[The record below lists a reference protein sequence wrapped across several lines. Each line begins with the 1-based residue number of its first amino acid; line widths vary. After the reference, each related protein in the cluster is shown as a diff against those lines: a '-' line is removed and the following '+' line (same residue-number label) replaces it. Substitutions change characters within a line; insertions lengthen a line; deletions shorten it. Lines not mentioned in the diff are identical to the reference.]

1 MLRKTLALV
10 AVCPWLVAS
19 LASCTPTPRTEKG
32 KPGAAADKAGAAGVA
47 DKAAAPEPAAAVGG
61 KATPGAGSPQAE
73 GTPGAAKT
81 GIPEV
86 EAAQKKVNL
95 KELPNSMVIC
105 TISGAPITVGDYRR
119 QFKLQQMQLQ
129 TAVSTNLLSRQR
141 VLEEAKRRGIKLT
154 DLEKE
159 KLLAAARGGRA
170 PGSKEL
176 RSFLAERKV
185 GEEQFNKEVLDVGL
199 ALKTVNS
206 ILQQSLL
213 NDMVN
218 REILCGAA
226 RAARLETKAMN
237 RYVAIR
243 HSPTYDR
250 LLKAT
255 GLSPDEL
262 KDELVKTELVKL
274 MAERI
279 QARAVVTDAD
289 IESFYRKNPQMFKH
303 SERVR
308 LSQIIVAAPT
318 EDAGPI
324 QSVKTQVKKARP
336 NLSEKEVEAMTTLTI
351 DAQRRKAQEILAK
364 AKSGAN
370 FAQLANELTDD
381 LAARNAKIGGDLG
394 YQERAQLVPKLA
406 DAIWALKAGEVY
418 PGLVQTSLGFHIIKV
433 TAHEKPG
440 QVPLAE
446 VKEAL
451 RVGLRQQ
458 KNEQALAAWLKQRR
472 QTTRIVLSPQFA
484 AMIAAGESA
493 GQTSSLALPH

>member
-10 AVCPWLVAS
+10 AVCPWLLAS

-32 KPGAAADKAGAAGVA
+32 KAGAAADKAGAAGVA
-47 DKAAAPEPAAAVGG
+47 DKAATPEPEAGAGG
-61 KATPGAGSPQAE
+61 KAAAPRAAGT
-73 GTPGAAKT
+73 GTPESAKT
-81 GIPEV
+81 RIPEV

-95 KELPNSMVIC
+95 EELPDAMAIC

-141 VLEEAKRRGIKLT
+141 VLEEAKKRGMKLT

-170 PGSKEL
+170 PGSKEFKN
-176 RSFLAERKV
+176 FLAERKV
-185 GEEQFNKEVLDVGL
+185 SQEQFNKEVLDVGL

-206 ILQQSLL
+206 ILQESLL

-237 RYVAIR
+237 RYVAIK
-243 HSPTYDR
+243 HSPTYDK
-250 LLKAT
+250 LIKAT
-255 GLSPDEL
+255 GLSADEL

-274 MAERI
+274 MAEKI

-289 IESFYRKNPQMFKH
+289 IESFYRGNPQMFKH
-303 SERVR
+303 NERVR

-324 QSVKTQVKKARP
+324 QSVKTQVKKAKP
-336 NLSEKEVEAMTTLTI
+336 TLSEKEVEAMTALTI

-364 AKSGAN
+364 AKSGAS

-394 YQERAQLVPKLA
+394 YQERGQLVPKLA
-406 DAIWALKAGEVY
+406 DAIWALKPGEVY
-418 PGLVQTSLGFHIIKV
+418 PGLVQTSLGFHIVKV

-451 RVGLRQQ
+451 RIALRQQ

-472 QTTRIVLSPQFA
+472 KTTRIVLSPQFA

-493 GQTSSLALPH
+493 GQTSSLTLPH

>member
-10 AVCPWLVAS
+10 AVCPWLLTS
-19 LASCTPTPRTEKG
+19 LVSCTPSPRTGEG
-32 KPGAAADKAGAAGVA
+32 KPAAAADKAGSAAVA
-47 DKAAAPEPAAAVGG
+47 DKAAAAAGG
-61 KATPGAGSPQAE
+61 KQAKAGPT
-73 GTPGAAKT
+73 GTPGSAKT
-81 GIPEV
+81 SIPEV

-95 KELPNSMVIC
+95 EELPNSMVIC

-141 VLEEAKRRGIKLT
+141 VLEEAKKRGVKLT

-170 PGSKEL
+170 AGSKEFKT
-176 RSFLAERKV
+176 FLAERKV
-185 GEEQFNKEVLDVGL
+185 SEEQFNKEVLDVGL

-226 RAARLETKAMN
+226 RAARLETRAMN
-237 RYVAIR
+237 RYVAIK

-250 LLKAT
+250 LIKAT
-255 GLSPDEL
+255 GLSANEL

-274 MAERI
+274 MAEKI

-303 SERVR
+303 NERVR

-324 QSVKTQVKKARP
+324 QSVKTQVKKAKP
-336 NLSEKEVEAMTTLTI
+336 DLSEKEVEAMTTLTI

-394 YQERAQLVPKLA
+394 YQERGQLVPQLA
-406 DAIWALKAGEVY
+406 DAIWQLKAGEVY
-418 PGLVQTSLGFHIIKV
+418 PGLVQTSLGFHIVKV